1 MLLALLACPVARVS
15 AQALTVD
22 IVGDALKIRAP
33 AFSFLNGD
41 PLARLKDGRSVR
53 VELAALVLAAP
64 GKSPAAATRRV
75 FALSYDLWEER
86 FAVTAVDA
94 RSQSVSHLV
103 LAAAEAWCV
112 EQLAVPVRA
121 LGALGRDRP
130 FWVRLEYRI
139 LDGDA
144 PAEPADSRL
153 HAAGAHRRV
162 EPPPQDRV
170 VAARPRSRSVQAA
183 TGRLPL
189 AAMTLRNRLIAAFLA
204 STLLPLGATVW
215 ITTSLLDRSLRY
227 ATTRE
232 LDQLSRTLELTAKQ
246 FYQRERDA
254 LKQDAL
260 AGRRRPTTYVEANA
274 QEWPDEIRS
283 FWESGE
289 AERFTV
295 SGTSGERVDYMRR
308 VDGSGRQPGVEIY
321 SRDLGG
327 IRMDQLSTQVR
338 DTRRLVNAIEE
349 RDLRR
354 GFTLALLVLLGA
366 AWLVSLL
373 PLVLIAH
380 RVSRPIQQLTAALSD
395 FAGGDWSRRLETG
408 TSHGAPRDEVGRA
421 VDAFND
427 MADQLEENRE
437 RLVHLTRMASWQSL
451 ARKTAHELKNSLTPI
466 RLTVEEMQARQPASE
481 RAFMDQ
487 AVQIV
492 VSEIESLERRV
503 RAFSEFASEPMVHP
517 EMLDINAVVTERVA
531 LLRPVHPG
539 VTYQL
544 KLADGCLRA
553 HADPDLVNGILTNLL
568 QNAAEA
574 AGPGGAVVVLTRG
587 EGERVLID
595 VHDSGPGLREDVS
608 ATLFEPTISFKKH
621 GMGLGLSIAKK
632 NALLSGG
639 DVAVIHGELGGA
651 AFRVWLPS

>member
-1 MLLALLACPVARVS
+1 
-15 AQALTVD
+15 
-22 IVGDALKIRAP
+22 
-33 AFSFLNGD
+33 
-41 PLARLKDGRSVR
+41 
-53 VELAALVLAAP
+53 
-64 GKSPAAATRRV
+64 
-75 FALSYDLWEER
+75 
-86 FAVTAVDA
+86 
-94 RSQSVSHLV
+94 
-103 LAAAEAWCV
+103 
-112 EQLAVPVRA
+112 
-121 LGALGRDRP
+121 
-130 FWVRLEYRI
+130 
-139 LDGDA
+139 
-144 PAEPADSRL
+144 
-153 HAAGAHRRV
+153 
-162 EPPPQDRV
+162 
-170 VAARPRSRSVQAA
+170 
-183 TGRLPL
+183 
-189 AAMTLRNRLIAAFLA
+189 MTLRSRLIAAFVA

-215 ITTSLLDRSLRY
+215 ITTTLLDRSLRY
-227 ATTRE
+227 ATTGE
-232 LDQLSRTLELTAKQ
+232 LDRLSRTLENTAKQ

-260 AGRRRPTTYVEANA
+260 EGRARPTLYPEADA
-274 QEWPDEIRS
+274 ARWPETVRS

-289 AERFTV
+289 PERFGV
-295 SGTSGERVDYMRR
+295 SGDSGKRVDYMRR
-308 VDGSGRQPGVEIY
+308 VDGQRGGTGVEIY

-327 IRMDQLSTQVR
+327 VSMEQLSTQVR
-338 DTRRLVNAIEE
+338 ETRRLVDAIDA

-354 GFTLALLVLLGA
+354 GFALTLLVLLGA

-380 RVSRPIQQLTAALSD
+380 RVSRPIRQLTAALTD

-408 TSHGAPRDEVGRA
+408 GKSGATPRDEVTRA
-421 VDAFND
+421 VDAFNH

-466 RLTVEEMQARQPASE
+466 RLTVEEMQARHPPSE

-503 RAFSEFASEPMVHP
+503 RAFSEFASEPLVRP
-517 EMLDINAVVTERVA
+517 EVLDINAVVTDRVA

-544 KLADGCLRA
+544 RLDDGRPRA
-553 HADPDLVNGILTNLL
+553 YAAADLVNGILTNLL

-574 AGPGGAVVVLTRG
+574 AGPDGAVVVATRG
-587 EGERVLID
+587 ESERVLID
-595 VHDSGPGLREDVS
+595 VHDSGPGLSEAVS
-608 ATLFEPTISFKKH
+608 ATLFEPTITFKKR

-639 DVAVIHGELGGA
+639 DVAVIPGQLGGA
-651 AFRVWLPS
+651 GFRVWLPS

>member
-1 MLLALLACPVARVS
+1 
-15 AQALTVD
+15 
-22 IVGDALKIRAP
+22 
-33 AFSFLNGD
+33 
-41 PLARLKDGRSVR
+41 
-53 VELAALVLAAP
+53 
-64 GKSPAAATRRV
+64 
-75 FALSYDLWEER
+75 
-86 FAVTAVDA
+86 
-94 RSQSVSHLV
+94 
-103 LAAAEAWCV
+103 
-112 EQLAVPVRA
+112 
-121 LGALGRDRP
+121 
-130 FWVRLEYRI
+130 
-139 LDGDA
+139 
-144 PAEPADSRL
+144 
-153 HAAGAHRRV
+153 
-162 EPPPQDRV
+162 
-170 VAARPRSRSVQAA
+170 
-183 TGRLPL
+183 
-189 AAMTLRNRLIAAFLA
+189 MTLRNRLIAAFLA

-227 ATTRE
+227 ATTGE
-232 LDQLSRTLELTAKQ
+232 LDRLSRTLETTAKQ

-260 AGRRRPTTYVEANA
+260 AGRRRPTTYEAPNA
-274 QEWPDEIRS
+274 QEWPDQIRS

-289 AERFTV
+289 SERFSV

-308 VDGSGRQPGVEIY
+308 VDGPGRQPGVEIY

-380 RVSRPIQQLTAALSD
+380 RVSRPIQQLTAALTD
-395 FAGGDWSRRLETG
+395 FAAGDWSRRLETG
-408 TSHGAPRDEVGRA
+408 TSRGAPRDEVGRA

-427 MADQLEENRE
+427 MADQLEESRE

-466 RLTVEEMQARQPASE
+466 RLTVEEMQARQSGSE

-553 HADPDLVNGILTNLL
+553 QADPDLVNGILTNLL

-621 GMGLGLSIAKK
+621 GMGLGLSIAK

-639 DVAVIHGELGGA
+639 DVAVIPGALGGA
-651 AFRVWLPS
+651 AFRVSLPS